1 MGSNNINKNGKH
13 WSDKNFFGSRALFT
27 ENSKPP
33 SLALDDLQISD
44 DGIYKCRVDFRLAQ
58 TSITRVKLTVIGEFV
73 NNSNSIKKFD
83 SRIIEIYRAHIS
95 SMP

>member
-1 MGSNNINKNGKH
+1 MGSTNINKNGKH

-44 DGIYKCRVDFRLAQ
+44 DGIYKCRVDFKLAQ

-73 NNSNSIKKFD
+73 YNLYFIDKFNSPIND
-83 SRIIEIYRAHIS
+83 ELT
-95 SMP
+95 